1 MGYLGQETSLTGT
14 QNYKKISVVATAGQK
29 NFIVPGGY
37 SINAVDVYRNGIKLV
52 GQRDFVALDAVTVT
66 LTQAASVN
74 DILEF
79 SIFENF
85 QREDVISGDGD
96 STINGNL
103 QVSGDLGITGTLNA
117 SVSNTLTAGI
127 ATEAVRAGM
136 STEATSAGIATF
148 ATTAGIATFATTAGI
163 ATFATTAGIATQL
176 SGYLGV
182 GVTGANLNVTGV
194 ITATSFSGNGSALTG
209 IAATDNVNTSTLVV
223 AGISTF
229 SSGISVSG
237 VVTATSFSGS
247 GANLSGVGTQGSVL
261 VADTASVTGVSTF
274 ANVIVGQATTQFVVN
289 GDARI
294 TGVTTFGTDSITIN
308 PSGNV
313 MNVGAGITIH
323 GYGGLAVS
331 GILTANGVTVGQNAI
346 GARTVQSGGSPS
358 GGADGDIYYIY

>member
-1 MGYLGQETSLTGT
+1 MGYLGQEASFTGT

-29 NFIVPGGY
+29 DFIVPGGY

-66 LTQAASVN
+66 LTVAASVN

-163 ATFATTAGIATQL
+163 ATQL

-194 ITATSFSGNGSALTG
+194 ITATSFSGSGAALTG

-274 ANVIVGQATTQFVVN
+274 ANVIVGQATTQFIVN

>member
-136 STEATSAGIATF
+136 STEATS
-148 ATTAGIATFATTAGI
+148 AGIATFATTAGI

>member
-136 STEATSAGIATF
+136 STEATS
-148 ATTAGIATFATTAGI
+148 AGIATFATTAGI

-358 GGADGDIYYIY
+358 GGAYGDIYYIY